1 MVWHFD
7 NSSFNLHYQLSW
19 LTKFSQSYATNQNI
33 WNISTILT
41 RIMNGLCFIIA
52 QMHTQATPV
61 HLINKVCFENYE
73 SVRKLLLSL
82 LTPQLNHEFFCNR
95 GLLSELSDPRIGQQ
109 PACNREFLPEFID
122 SLLDQ
127 KMVSGWEGLI
137 RNKVHPVQRT
147 NFLHAFWSSYQSS
160 CQELFESV
168 IDQQTS
174 GDQSSVTHRLTN
186 KPLAIRAV
194 IRTHSLQLEKLDV
207 TKVKDYN
214 PLFSLSCRDKL
225 WVR

>member
-61 HLINKVCFENYE
+61 HLVNKVCFENYE

-95 GLLSELSDPRIGQQ
+95 GLLSELKDPRSANNLLAIG
-109 PACNREFLPEFID
+109 
-122 SLLDQ
+122 
-127 KMVSGWEGLI
+127 
-137 RNKVHPVQRT
+137 
-147 NFLHAFWSSYQSS
+147 SSYQSS
-160 CQELFESV
+160 LTPCSTKKWSRDEKVLSEIKYTPFNE
-168 IDQQTS
+168 QTS
-174 GDQSSVTHRLTN
+174 CMRSGALTRALAKSSL
-186 KPLAIRAV
+186 
-194 IRTHSLQLEKLDV
+194 
-207 TKVKDYN
+207 N
-214 PLFSLSCRDKL
+214 P
-225 WVR
+225 

>member
-1 MVWHFD
+1 
-7 NSSFNLHYQLSW
+7 
-19 LTKFSQSYATNQNI
+19 
-33 WNISTILT
+33 
-41 RIMNGLCFIIA
+41 MNGLCFIIA
-52 QMHTQATPV
+52 QMHTQVTPV
-61 HLINKVCFENYE
+61 HLENKVCFENYE
-73 SVRKLLLSL
+73 SVRKLWLSL

-109 PACNREFLPEFID
+109 PACDREFLPEFID

-127 KMVSGWEGLI
+127 KMVSGLI

-160 CQELFESV
+160 YQELFDSV

-186 KPLAIRAV
+186 QPLAIRAV
-194 IRTHSLQLEKLDV
+194 IRTHSLQLDLPTNV
-207 TKVKDYN
+207 
-214 PLFSLSCRDKL
+214 LSLH
-225 WVR
+225 

>member
-19 LTKFSQSYATNQNI
+19 LTKISQSYATNQNI

-52 QMHTQATPV
+52 QMHLRPPLFIWKIKFVLKITKAWG
-61 HLINKVCFENYE
+61 NYYFLYWLPNWTTNFLQ
-73 SVRKLLLSL
+73 S
-82 LTPQLNHEFFCNR
+82 

-109 PACNREFLPEFID
+109 PYCDREFLPEFID

-127 KMVSGWEGLI
+127 KMVSEWEGLI
-137 RNKVHPVQRT
+137 RNKVHPVQWT
-147 NFLHAFWSSYQSS
+147 NFLHALWSSYQGSY
-160 CQELFESV
+160 QELFDSV

-174 GDQSSVTHRLTN
+174 NDQSSVTHRLTN

>member
-1 MVWHFD
+1 
-7 NSSFNLHYQLSW
+7 
-19 LTKFSQSYATNQNI
+19 
-33 WNISTILT
+33 
-41 RIMNGLCFIIA
+41 MNGLCFIIA
-52 QMHTQATPV
+52 QMHTQVTPV
-61 HLINKVCFENYE
+61 HLENKVCFENYE

-109 PACNREFLPEFID
+109 PYCDREFLPEFID

-127 KMVSGWEGLI
+127 KMVSEWEGLI

-147 NFLHAFWSSYQSS
+147 NFLHALWSSYQGSY
-160 CQELFESV
+160 QELFDSV

-174 GDQSSVTHRLTN
+174 NDQSSVTHRLTN

-194 IRTHSLQLEKLDV
+194 IRTHRRQLDLLTNV
-207 TKVKDYN
+207 
-214 PLFSLSCRDKL
+214 L
-225 WVR
+225 WLH